1 MEGSPDVV
9 RGARSLIAL
18 LANPDS
24 GSGEAERVAGEIR
37 QLGAEV
43 EAFPLSDVE
52 SAIAAGPARVVVAG
66 GDGSLGCVAAP
77 AGRAGVPMAV
87 VPTGTANDFARAMEI
102 PLEFD
107 DAVRLA
113 VEGAATKR
121 LDIARMDERPYLNVA
136 SLGLSPAAAERAAG
150 LKGSLGPLAYTL
162 GALRA
167 GMAADPVECAVRCSG
182 EELFAGEAWQVTVAC
197 TGAFGGG
204 SSVDADP
211 ADGRL
216 DVVVIE
222 ADNRLRLIRHA
233 YGLRAGEVEEQ
244 PGVHSRSC
252 PEVEIELAGTTDF
265 NVDGE
270 LVESGTCR
278 FTVEPRAVEVVVS

>member
-1 MEGSPDVV
+1 M
-9 RGARSLIAL
+9 IAL
-18 LANPDS
+18 LANPES
-24 GSGEAERVAGEIR
+24 GQGDADRVADAMRG
-37 QLGAEV
+37 LGA
-43 EAFPLSDVE
+43 DVTVFGLDDVDG
-52 SAIAAGPARVVVAG
+52 AIAASPDRLVVAG

-77 AGRAGVPMAV
+77 AGRAGIAMAV

-102 PLEFD
+102 PLDLEE
-107 DAVRLA
+107 AARLA
-113 VEGAATKR
+113 VQGTSTKR
-121 LDIARMDERPYLNVA
+121 LDIARMDDRPYLNVA
-136 SLGLSPAAAERAAG
+136 SLGLSPAAAKRASG

-167 GMAADPVECAVRCSG
+167 GMEADPIRCTVRCG
-182 EELFAGEAWQVTVAC
+182 GDELFAGEAWQVTVAS

-204 SSVDADP
+204 SSVEADP

-216 DVVVIE
+216 DVVAIE
-222 ADNRLRLIRHA
+222 ADSRLRLVRHA

-252 PEVEIELAGTTDF
+252 PEVEIEVEGETSF

-278 FTVEPRAVEVVVS
+278 FTVDVGAVEVVVP